1 MSFKIVVMSC
11 DKNQDLFEPFYLCM
25 EKYWKDHPE
34 IIYSTETIENPYYKT
49 ICCNLPIDQWTKRV
63 CETVKNLNC
72 KHILLT
78 VDDLFIREKVNN
90 DLIWKLTEYVK
101 GDVAALNFEFS
112 FDPKDIPLNSFIM
125 IRNPK
130 GKFKLSCM
138 CQMWQKRH
146 LLTLFNTE
154 KDPWLFEKENKAKDF
169 VYLISKDGNFINWGK
184 PKIGWRWGVVRGKWT
199 RECKEFFDKENI
211 NIDYTQRGLL

>member
-112 FDPKDIPLNSFIM
+112 FDLPCSEQGRDVD
-125 IRNPK
+125 
-130 GKFKLSCM
+130 C
-138 CQMWQKRH
+138 
-146 LLTLFNTE
+146 
-154 KDPWLFEKENKAKDF
+154 
-169 VYLISKDGNFINWGK
+169 
-184 PKIGWRWGVVRGKWT
+184 
-199 RECKEFFDKENI
+199 
-211 NIDYTQRGLL
+211 